1 MRLKFHFL
9 LLLLIFVSASCEKE
23 EFKDTSRVVI
33 AIQSEPETLNPIY
46 AFGLNEGVITDHL
59 FLYLLDLKW
68 NENIG
73 DVEAFPMLAEK
84 WQWNSDSTSIDI
96 YLRKDAKWSDGK
108 TVSAYDVVY
117 SFDIYSDQQVQ
128 SRFYGM
134 FKNFYHFENGEV
146 DLEKTFTVK
155 DSFHLSINFLPDKV
169 ISLFDL
175 AFPIIPKHIYENI
188 NRSEIQT
195 AEINFNPVTSGP
207 YKLKK
212 WERNQFIILEANR
225 DCSLF
230 DKEMIKE
237 IIFKVTPD
245 YNSMLTQLKKGEIDF
260 TEDIRPS
267 DAKQLSSQKNL
278 KINSVKGRQ
287 YDYVGWNNI
296 DGKYFSETKKIKPHK
311 FFGDKKVR
319 QALSYAINRKEILEQ
334 YLLDF
339 GSLCNSPISEIF
351 VNEFDSSLTGFEY
364 NPYKAKILLQEA
376 GWIDKNRNG
385 ILEKG
390 NTEFLFTLHIPS
402 GNPLREYAA
411 TIIKNNLKQV
421 GIEVKVEKLEFGV
434 LMDGLLNRKLDA
446 WILAWFIPLPNELK
460 SYWYSDLTQ
469 TQMNFAGYQ
478 SAEADKII
486 LELEKKHS
494 REDYIKLMK
503 EFQRVISDEQPVT
516 FLYWFDNIV
525 CYNKRIKNIT
535 INPFGAIQ
543 RIWEWRIEK

>member
-1 MRLKFHFL
+1 MRLKFHFILL
-9 LLLLIFVSASCEKE
+9 LLLLISASCEKE
-23 EFKDTSRVVI
+23 QFKDTSRVVI

-68 NENIG
+68 NENKG

-96 YLRKDAKWSDGK
+96 YLRNDAKWSDGK

-146 DLEKTFTVK
+146 DLEKTFAVK
-155 DSFHLSINFLPDKV
+155 DSFHLIINFLPDKV

-175 AFPIIPKHIYENI
+175 AFPVIPKHIYENI
-188 NRSEIQT
+188 NRGEIQT
-195 AEINFNPVTSGP
+195 AEINFNPVTNGA

-225 DCSLF
+225 ECFLYD
-230 DKEMIKE
+230 DEMIKE

-245 YNSMLTQLKKGEIDF
+245 YNSALTQLKKGEIDF

-267 DAKQLSSQKNL
+267 DAKQLSNQKNL
-278 KINSVKGRQ
+278 KLASVKGRQ

-296 DGKYFSETKKIKPHK
+296 DGKYFSETKKVKPHK

-319 QALSYAINRKEILEQ
+319 QALSYAINRKEILSQ
-334 YLLDF
+334 YLLNY

-364 NPYKAKILLQEA
+364 NPDKAKVLLREA
-376 GWIDKNRNG
+376 GWADKNRNG

-411 TIIKNNLKQV
+411 TVIKNNLKQV

-469 TQMNFAGYQ
+469 TQLNFAGYQ

-494 REDYIKLMK
+494 KEDYIKLMK
-503 EFQRVISDEQPVT
+503 KFQQIISEDQPVT

-525 CYNKRIKNIT
+525 SYNKRIKNIT

-543 RIWEWRIEK
+543 RIWEWRLEN

>member
-1 MRLKFHFL
+1 MRLKFHFILL
-9 LLLLIFVSASCEKE
+9 LLLLISASCEKE
-23 EFKDTSRVVI
+23 QFKDTSRVVI

-68 NENIG
+68 NDTKG

-96 YLRKDAKWSDGK
+96 YLRSDAKWSDGK

-146 DLEKTFTVK
+146 DLEKTFAIK
-155 DSFHLSINFLPDKV
+155 DSFHLIINFLPDKV

-175 AFPIIPKHIYENI
+175 AFPVIPKHIYEKI

-195 AEINFNPVTSGP
+195 AEINFNPITSGA

-225 DCSLF
+225 ECFLYD
-230 DKEMIKE
+230 DDMIKE

-245 YNSMLTQLKKGEIDF
+245 YNSALTQIKKGEIDF

-267 DAKQLSSQKNL
+267 DAKQLSNQKNL
-278 KINSVKGRQ
+278 KIASVKGRQ

-296 DGKYFSETKKIKPHK
+296 DGKYFSETNKIKPHR

-319 QALSYAINRKEILEQ
+319 QALSFAINRKEILEQ
-334 YLLDF
+334 YLLNY

-351 VNEFDSSLTGFEY
+351 ESEFDNSLKGFEY
-364 NPYKAKILLQEA
+364 NPDKAKELLKQA
-376 GWIDKNRNG
+376 GWTDKNRNG
-385 ILEKG
+385 ILEKS
-390 NTEFLFTLHIPS
+390 NSEFSFTLNIPS

-421 GIEVKVEKLEFGV
+421 GIEIKVEKLEFGV

-446 WILAWFIPLPNELK
+446 WILAWFIPLPIDLK

-469 TQMNFAGYQ
+469 TQMNFTGYQ
-478 SAEADKII
+478 SADADKVM
-486 LELEKKHS
+486 LELERKHS
-494 REDYIKLMK
+494 KEDYIKLMK
-503 EFQRVISDEQPVT
+503 KFQRIISEDQPVT

-525 CYNKRIKNIT
+525 CYNNRIRNIT

-543 RIWEWRIEK
+543 RIWEWRLEK

>member
-1 MRLKFHFL
+1 MRLKFHFILL
-9 LLLLIFVSASCEKE
+9 LLLLISASCEKE
-23 EFKDTSRVVI
+23 QFKDTSRVVI

-68 NENIG
+68 NENKG

-96 YLRKDAKWSDGK
+96 YLRNDAKWSDGK

-146 DLEKTFTVK
+146 DLEKTFAVK
-155 DSFHLSINFLPDKV
+155 DSFHLIINFLPDKV

-175 AFPIIPKHIYENI
+175 AFPVIPKHIYENI

-195 AEINFNPVTSGP
+195 AEINFNPIINGA

-225 DCSLF
+225 ECFLYD
-230 DKEMIKE
+230 DEMIKE

-245 YNSMLTQLKKGEIDF
+245 YNSALTQLKKGEIDF

-267 DAKQLSSQKNL
+267 DAKQLSNQKNL
-278 KINSVKGRQ
+278 KLASVKGRQ

-296 DGKYFSETKKIKPHK
+296 DGKYFSETKKVKPHK

-319 QALSYAINRKEILEQ
+319 QALSYAINRKEILSQ
-334 YLLDF
+334 YLLNY

-364 NPYKAKILLQEA
+364 NPDKAKVLLREA
-376 GWIDKNRNG
+376 GWADKNRNG

-411 TIIKNNLKQV
+411 TVIKNNLKQV

-469 TQMNFAGYQ
+469 TQLNFAGYQ

-494 REDYIKLMK
+494 KEDYIKLMK
-503 EFQRVISDEQPVT
+503 KFQQIISEDQPVT

-525 CYNKRIKNIT
+525 SYNKRIKNIT

-543 RIWEWRIEK
+543 RIWEWRLEN

>member
-1 MRLKFHFL
+1 MRLKFHFILL
-9 LLLLIFVSASCEKE
+9 LLLLISASCEKE
-23 EFKDTSRVVI
+23 QFKDTSRVVI

-68 NENIG
+68 NENKG

-96 YLRKDAKWSDGK
+96 YLRNDAKWSDGK

-146 DLEKTFTVK
+146 DLEKTFAVK
-155 DSFHLSINFLPDKV
+155 DSFHLIINFLPDKV

-175 AFPIIPKHIYENI
+175 AFPVIPKHIYENI

-195 AEINFNPVTSGP
+195 AEINFNPITNGA

-225 DCSLF
+225 ECFLYD
-230 DKEMIKE
+230 DEMIKE

-245 YNSMLTQLKKGEIDF
+245 YNSALTQLKKGEIDF

-267 DAKQLSSQKNL
+267 DAKQLSNQKNL
-278 KINSVKGRQ
+278 KLASVKGRQ

-296 DGKYFSETKKIKPHK
+296 DGKYFSETKKVKPHK

-319 QALSYAINRKEILEQ
+319 QALSYAINRKEILSQ
-334 YLLDF
+334 YLLNY

-364 NPYKAKILLQEA
+364 NPDKAKVLLREA
-376 GWIDKNRNG
+376 GWADKNRNG

-411 TIIKNNLKQV
+411 TVIKNNLKQV

-469 TQMNFAGYQ
+469 TQLNFAGYQ

-494 REDYIKLMK
+494 KEDYIKLMK
-503 EFQRVISDEQPVT
+503 KFQQIISEDQPVT
-516 FLYWFDNIV
+516 FLFWFDNIV
-525 CYNKRIKNIT
+525 SYNKRIKNVT

-543 RIWEWRIEK
+543 RIWEWRLEN